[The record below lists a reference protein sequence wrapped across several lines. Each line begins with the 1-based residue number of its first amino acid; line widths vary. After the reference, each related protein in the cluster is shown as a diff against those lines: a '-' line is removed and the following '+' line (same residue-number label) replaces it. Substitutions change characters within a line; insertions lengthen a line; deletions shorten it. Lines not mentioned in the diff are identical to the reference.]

1 MSRPDGFP
9 GQRMLVLP
17 RSRVAQAL
25 TAPGTR
31 RLSVTDVG
39 YFPVARNHGR
49 RRSAIDETVVMVC
62 VAGRGWCDTPG
73 GHWDVGPGDGIILPA
88 GRPHGYGSTAADP
101 WTLWWMHVAGDAVD
115 DLLATSEA
123 LDPPVRQLRDPDDAV
138 ILAAE
143 ILRWMDRDL
152 TATSLLGA
160 SGAAWHLLTLVV
172 LAGRDDRSGE
182 IVAQAT
188 SHLRAHLDQRISIA
202 DLAARAHL
210 SPSHFAAVFKAQVG
224 YSVLQYRTQLCMS
237 RAREL
242 LDTTDLTV
250 EAVARAVGYAD
261 PFYFTRQFTRV
272 TGMAPRAFRHRHR

>member
-1 MSRPDGFP
+1 MGRPDGFP

-17 RSRVAQAL
+17 PPLVALAL
-25 TAPGTR
+25 NTAGTR
-31 RLSVTDVG
+31 RLTVTDVG

-62 VAGRGWCDTPG
+62 VAGQGWCETPDG
-73 GHWDVGPGDGIILPA
+73 RWEVAAGDRIILPR
-88 GRPHGYGSTAADP
+88 GRPHGYGSAAADP

-115 DLLATSEA
+115 DLLTTEVF
-123 LDPPVRQLRDPDDAV
+123 DPPVRRLRDPDDAV

-160 SGAAWHLLTLVV
+160 SGAAWHLLTLVA
-172 LAGRDDRSGE
+172 LAGRDDRSGK

-224 YSVLQYRTQLCMS
+224 CSVLQYRTQVRMS

-242 LDTTDLTV
+242 LDTTDLMV
-250 EAVARAVGYAD
+250 EAVARAVGYPD
-261 PFYFTRQFTRV
+261 PFYFTRQFTVV